1 VWYDKYGAV
10 KLFEISAGLSFI
22 SMIIS
27 IVVSIID
34 TKSKEVSNTLNDET
48 RDDGYSKVNLTSDI
62 ELVGIEN
69 S

>member
-27 IVVSIID
+27 IAVSIID
-34 TKSKEVSNTLNDET
+34 TKSKEVHILNDET

-62 ELVGIEN
+62 ELVAIEN

>member
-1 VWYDKYGAV
+1 MWYDKYGAV

-27 IVVSIID
+27 IAVSIID
-34 TKSKEVSNTLNDET
+34 TKSKEVHILNDET

-62 ELVGIEN
+62 ELVAIEN

>member
-1 VWYDKYGAV
+1 MWYDKYGAV

-34 TKSKEVSNTLNDET
+34 TKSKEVNTLNDET